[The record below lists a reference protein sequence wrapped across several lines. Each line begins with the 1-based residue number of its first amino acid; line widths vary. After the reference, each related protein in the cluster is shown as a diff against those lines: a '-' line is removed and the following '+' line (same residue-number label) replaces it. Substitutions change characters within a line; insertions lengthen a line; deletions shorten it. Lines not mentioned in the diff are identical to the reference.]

1 MADQAMPNVAGK
13 GPSLIRE
20 MLATFKEVDG
30 NLGMVP
36 AGAAEKIKVLCTEK
50 GQEIEPLTS
59 RAYMK
64 TVKAGETAWQCS
76 QLAIE
81 LKASVGL
88 GNETAAMATLEKLGT
103 ELDGLINKT
112 KNFVV
117 RMT

>member
-20 MLATFKEVDG
+20 MLATLREIDG
-30 NLGMVP
+30 SLNLLSN
-36 AGAAEKIKVLCTEK
+36 GAAEKIKTVCSEK
-50 GQEIEPLTS
+50 GQEVEPLVT

-76 QLAIE
+76 QMALQ
-81 LKASVGL
+81 LKDSVAS
-88 GNETAAMATLEKLGT
+88 GNEGLALETVDKLGV
-103 ELDGLINKT
+103 ELGELINKT

>member
-20 MLATFKEVDG
+20 MLATFKELDAD
-30 NLGMVP
+30 LGKLSS
-36 AGAAEKIKVLCTEK
+36 AAAERIKSTCTQK
-50 GQEIEPLTS
+50 GLEIEPLTG

-76 QLAIE
+76 QLALGLKDSVSSANEAAAIE
-81 LKASVGL
+81 S
-88 GNETAAMATLEKLGT
+88 LEKLGT
-103 ELDGLINKT
+103 ILDDLINKT

>member
-1 MADQAMPNVAGK
+1 MSNQAMPNVAGK

-20 MLATFKEVDG
+20 MLATIKELDG
-30 NLGMVP
+30 SFGKIP
-36 AGAAEKIKVLCTEK
+36 DGAADQIKSVCTEK
-50 GQEIEPLTS
+50 AQEIEPLTS

-76 QLAIE
+76 QLALA
-81 LKASVGL
+81 LKESVGS
-88 GNETAAMATLEKLGT
+88 GNEAAALEALGKLSN
-103 ELDGLINKT
+103 ELDDLINKT

>member
-20 MLATFKEVDG
+20 MLVTFKEIDG
-30 NLGMVP
+30 SLSRLSN
-36 AGAAEKIKVLCTEK
+36 GAVEKIKAVCVEK
-50 GQEIEPLTS
+50 GQEVEPLVT

-64 TVKAGETAWQCS
+64 TVKAGETAWLCS
-76 QLAIE
+76 QMALQ
-81 LKASVGL
+81 LKDSIAS
-88 GNETAAMATLEKLGT
+88 GNEAQALETVEKLGSDLG
-103 ELDGLINKT
+103 ELINKT